1 MNNKIS
7 EGKLDSKLY
16 CELLN
21 NALYGTR
28 AHVSPERAFEGLSWR
43 QVGQEVP
50 NSPHTIW
57 QLLRH
62 LNYWQDR
69 FISRIEGMKVLPAK
83 TSDDGWQFDT
93 APEDETAY
101 RREVGKFLTGI
112 NYITTTMLPQTDCL
126 IGQKGDY
133 PNGFAVIQNMASH
146 ISYHLGEAVMQRIQL
161 GLWPLPSGGYT
172 W

>member
-1 MNNKIS
+1 MSNKTR
-7 EGKLDSKLY
+7 DSKLSGKLL

-43 QVGQEVP
+43 QAGQEVP

-57 QLLRH
+57 QLLGH

-83 TSDDGWQFDT
+83 TSDDGWKSES
-93 APEDETAY
+93 APEDEMAY
-101 RREVGKFLTGI
+101 RRELGKFLTGI

-126 IGQKGDY
+126 NDQKGDY
-133 PNGFAVIQNMASH
+133 PNGFAVIQTMASH
-146 ISYHLGEAVMQRIQL
+146 ISYHLGEVVLLRRQL
-161 GLWPLPSGGYT
+161 GLWPPPSGGYT